1 VPLVNTAQLT
11 LIGGGSEW
19 FWTAISGIV
28 LAVTFLAIYR
38 QLRLGRSQGAIAQ
51 LDAFAREWNSERL
64 LMFRRDLL
72 LAARGSNDPAAL
84 PEGAASTIGNYWEG
98 IAALTRGGH
107 LDRRLLWN
115 QYDNTCQAW
124 WDVLQPYAVAARSRS
139 NDPTN
144 YEDFEWLVGVL
155 DGFDRRSGA
164 GSRPRPEAW
173 RDRAITAIDEMLA
186 VEQSLRE
193 VYVLSAG
200 REDDVSSEHPQLGTT
215 RRRTRSRDIPS
226 R

>member
-1 VPLVNTAQLT
+1 VPLVNTDQLT

-19 FWTAISGIV
+19 FWTAMSGVV

-51 LDAFAREWNSERL
+51 LEAFAREWNSERL
-64 LMFRRDLL
+64 LIFRRDVL
-72 LAARGSNDPAAL
+72 LAARSSNDAAAL

-115 QYDNTCQAW
+115 QYGNTCQAW
-124 WDVLQPYAVAARSRS
+124 WDVLKPYVVAARSRS

-155 DGFDRRSGA
+155 DGLDRRSGA
-164 GSRPRPEAW
+164 GSRPGPDAW

-186 VEQSLRE
+186 VERSLRE
-193 VYVLSAG
+193 VFVVPAG
-200 REDDVSSEHPQLGTT
+200 RVGDVSSENPQLRTT
-215 RRRTRSRDIPS
+215 RRRTGSRDIPE